1 MIKEAKGYR
10 EDERMNERERKR
22 GRGKRKQIMVK
33 EGEGRKEEKETKEGK
48 RKGVFPSKYFGC
60 HSAQNSV
67 KSMLYL
73 IEKKHSQC
81 RFFFFFLGWKERRE
95 GMGIKREKGKRTIC
109 IQSFM
114 GESLWPIPLC
124 AIHIGISVKSVYTHV

>member
-1 MIKEAKGYR
+1 MIKEGKGYR

-22 GRGKRKQIMVK
+22 GRGKRKQIMIK

-73 IEKKHSQC
+73 IEKK
-81 RFFFFFLGWKERRE
+81 
-95 GMGIKREKGKRTIC
+95 T
-109 IQSFM
+109 
-114 GESLWPIPLC
+114 
-124 AIHIGISVKSVYTHV
+124 